1 MRPAAADAIHSSATS
16 YQQQSKNNE
25 KAEEEIDILL
35 CPGDVLALSGDA
47 RYKWQHGIKEQLYD
61 EYQDEIIKRGTRIS
75 VTLRKL
81 IDSRHNSGT
90 TMTGE
95 MTQTSR

>member
-1 MRPAAADAIHSSATS
+1 MQPASGNVTDTTS
-16 YQQQSKNNE
+16 YNNQQSVGE
-25 KAEEEIDILL
+25 ETEEIDLLL

-61 EYQDEIIKRGTRIS
+61 QYEDQIIERGTRIS

-81 IDSRHNSGT
+81 MVNSGT
-90 TMTGE
+90 ITEM
-95 MTQTSR
+95 MTQSSR